1 METGDGSRRE
11 QQDYQNVPV
20 DQSNLDEQFFQILG
34 PDSLSQIQTDET
46 CQAVTNYLGTHQA
59 TVFPVTNYLE
69 IRDGVGLLPN
79 LSRSWRPLAV
89 RASSFPT
96 KYFQRMLVLNKL
108 GQI

>member
-11 QQDYQNVPV
+11 EQDYQNLPV
-20 DQSNLDEQFFQILG
+20 DQSNLDEQFFQIPG

-46 CQAVTNYLGTHQA
+46 CQAVSNYLGTHQG

-79 LSRSWRPLAV
+79 LS
-89 RASSFPT
+89 
-96 KYFQRMLVLNKL
+96 
-108 GQI
+108 